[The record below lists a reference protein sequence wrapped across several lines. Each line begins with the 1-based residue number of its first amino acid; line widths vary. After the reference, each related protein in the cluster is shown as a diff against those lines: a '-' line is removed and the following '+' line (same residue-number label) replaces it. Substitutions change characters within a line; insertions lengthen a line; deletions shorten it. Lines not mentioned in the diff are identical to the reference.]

1 MLLAEDDELLAG
13 IIKHRLTRESIE
25 VVHVA
30 TGADALRKLDE
41 AWNLIILDV
50 KMPMHDGFEVLARA
64 RSLPEH
70 KTVPIIMLT
79 AMGSEKDVVRGYD
92 MGATNYIVKPFS
104 PVELLAR
111 VKSLIKA

>member
-1 MLLAEDDELLAG
+1 
-13 IIKHRLTRESIE
+13 
-25 VVHVA
+25 
-30 TGADALRKLDE
+30 
-41 AWNLIILDV
+41 
-50 KMPMHDGFEVLARA
+50 MPVHDGFEILARA
-64 RSLPEH
+64 RSMPAL
-70 KTVPIIMLT
+70 KAVPVIMLT